1 MREEIVKKLVEAVKE
16 VAGEGYKVRTNEVR
30 KNNGVVLQ
38 AVVIQAEGES
48 VSPIIYIDKFIEDI
62 EKEEASVAEVAEE
75 IFEMYEENRN
85 PELGATI
92 SDLTKKEF
100 ILGHVEYQLVNADRN
115 AERLQGVPSK
125 KIADLAALYRTVISN
140 DERGTASFVVSNEM
154 MKVTGISIEELDEAA
169 DRNTKNAGFLVKS
182 MQQVMAEMMG
192 MPEEMAEAMADGP
205 QMFVLTNGRKTNG
218 ANILLF
224 KEQLAELAEK
234 VGDDFFILPSN
245 IHELLAIPASQVD
258 DAEQLRQMVR
268 EVNDTEVTPDEILG
282 YEVYLYNRE
291 TGEVEVAA

>member
-1 MREEIVKKLVEAVKE
+1 MRDTIVRELVEAVKE
-16 VAGEGYKVRTNEVR
+16 VVGEVYQVRTNEIR

-38 AVVIQAEGES
+38 AVVIREEGES
-48 VSPIIYIDKFIEDI
+48 VSPTIYIDKFIEDI
-62 EKEEASVAEVAEE
+62 EKEEVTVAEVAEK
-75 IFEMYEENRN
+75 IFGMYEENRK
-85 PELGATI
+85 PELGATV

-140 DERGTASFVVSNEM
+140 DERGTASYIVSDEM
-154 MKVTGISIEELDEAA
+154 MKNAEISIEELDEAA

-205 QMFVLTNGRKTNG
+205 QMFVLTNDRKTNG
-218 ANILLF
+218 ASILLF
-224 KEQLAELAEK
+224 KEQLVELAEK
-234 VGDDFFILPSN
+234 VDDDFFILPSS

-268 EVNDTEVTPDEILG
+268 EVNDTQVAPDEILG

>member
-1 MREEIVKKLVEAVKE
+1 MRNTIVRELVEAVKE
-16 VAGEGYKVRTNEVR
+16 VAGEVYQVRTNGVR

-38 AVVIQAEGES
+38 AVVIREEGES
-48 VSPIIYIDKFIEDI
+48 VSPAIYIDKFIEDI
-62 EKEEASVAEVAEE
+62 KKEEVTVAEVAEK
-75 IFEMYEENRN
+75 IFGMYEENRK
-85 PELGATI
+85 PELGATV

-140 DERGTASFVVSNEM
+140 DERGTASYIVSDEM
-154 MKVTGISIEELDEAA
+154 MKNAGISIEELDEAA

-205 QMFVLTNGRKTNG
+205 QMFVLTNDRKTNG
-218 ANILLF
+218 ASILLF
-224 KEQLAELAEK
+224 KEQLVELAEK
-234 VGDDFFILPSN
+234 VDDDFFILPSS

-268 EVNDTEVTPDEILG
+268 EVNDTQVAPDEILG

>member
-1 MREEIVKKLVEAVKE
+1 MRDTIVRELVEAVKE
-16 VAGEGYKVRTNEVR
+16 VAGEVYQVRTNEIR

-38 AVVIQAEGES
+38 AVVIREEGES
-48 VSPIIYIDKFIEDI
+48 VSPTIYIDKFIEDI
-62 EKEEASVAEVAEE
+62 EKEEVTVAEVAEK
-75 IFEMYEENRN
+75 IFGMYEENRK
-85 PELGATI
+85 PELGATV

-140 DERGTASFVVSNEM
+140 DERGTASYIVSDEM
-154 MKVTGISIEELDEAA
+154 MKNAEISIEELDEAA

-205 QMFVLTNGRKTNG
+205 QMFVLTNDRKTNG
-218 ANILLF
+218 ASILLF
-224 KEQLAELAEK
+224 KEQLVELAEK
-234 VGDDFFILPSN
+234 VDDDFFILPSS

-268 EVNDTEVTPDEILG
+268 EVNDTQVAPDEILG

>member
-1 MREEIVKKLVEAVKE
+1 MRDTIVRELVEAVKE
-16 VAGEGYKVRTNEVR
+16 VAGEVYQVRTNEIR

-38 AVVIQAEGES
+38 AVVIREEGES
-48 VSPIIYIDKFIEDI
+48 VSPTIYIDKFIEDI
-62 EKEEASVAEVAEE
+62 EKEEVTVEEVAEK
-75 IFEMYEENRN
+75 IFGMYEENRK
-85 PELGATI
+85 PELGATV

-140 DERGTASFVVSNEM
+140 DERGTASYIVSDEM
-154 MKVTGISIEELDEAA
+154 MKNAGISIEELDEAA

-182 MQQVMAEMMG
+182 MQQVMTEMMG

-205 QMFVLTNGRKTNG
+205 QMFVLTNDRKTNG
-218 ANILLF
+218 ASILLF
-224 KEQLAELAEK
+224 KEQLVELAEK
-234 VGDDFFILPSN
+234 VDDDFFILPSS

-268 EVNDTEVTPDEILG
+268 EVNDTQVAPDEILG

>member
-1 MREEIVKKLVEAVKE
+1 MRDTIVRELVEAVKE
-16 VAGEGYKVRTNEVR
+16 VAGEVYQVRTNEIR
-30 KNNGVVLQ
+30 ENNGVVLQ
-38 AVVIQAEGES
+38 AVVIREEGES
-48 VSPIIYIDKFIEDI
+48 VSPTIYIDKFIEDI
-62 EKEEASVAEVAEE
+62 EKEEVTVAEVAEK
-75 IFEMYEENRN
+75 IFGMYEENRK
-85 PELGATI
+85 PELGATV

-140 DERGTASFVVSNEM
+140 DERGTASYIVSDEM
-154 MKVTGISIEELDEAA
+154 MKNAGISIEELDEAT

-205 QMFVLTNGRKTNG
+205 QMFVLTNDRKTNG
-218 ANILLF
+218 ASILLF
-224 KEQLAELAEK
+224 KEQLVELAEK
-234 VGDDFFILPSN
+234 VDDDFFILPSS

-268 EVNDTEVTPDEILG
+268 EVNDTQVAPDEILG

>member
-1 MREEIVKKLVEAVKE
+1 MRNTIVRELVEAVKE
-16 VAGEGYKVRTNEVR
+16 VAGEVYQVRTNEVR

-38 AVVIQAEGES
+38 AVVIREEGES
-48 VSPIIYIDKFIEDI
+48 VSPAIYIDKFIEDI
-62 EKEEASVAEVAEE
+62 KKEEVTVAEVAEK
-75 IFEMYEENRN
+75 IFGMYEENRK
-85 PELGATI
+85 PELGATV

-125 KIADLAALYRTVISN
+125 KIVDLAALYRTVISN
-140 DERGTASFVVSNEM
+140 DERGTASYIVSDEM
-154 MKVTGISIEELDEAA
+154 MKNAGISIEELDEAA

-205 QMFVLTNGRKTNG
+205 QMFVLTNDRKTNG
-218 ANILLF
+218 ASILLF
-224 KEQLAELAEK
+224 KEQLVELAEK
-234 VGDDFFILPSN
+234 VDDDFFILPSS

-268 EVNDTEVTPDEILG
+268 EVNDTQVAPDEILG

>member
-1 MREEIVKKLVEAVKE
+1 MRDAIVRELVEAVKE

-48 VSPIIYIDKFIEDI
+48 VSPTIYIDKFIEDI

-140 DERGTASFVVSNEM
+140 DERGTASFVVSDEM
-154 MKVTGISIEELDEAA
+154 MKVAGISIEELDEAA

-234 VGDDFFILPSN
+234 VDDDFFILPSS

-268 EVNDTEVTPDEILG
+268 EVNDTQVAPDEILG

>member
-1 MREEIVKKLVEAVKE
+1 MRNTIVRELVEAVKE
-16 VAGEGYKVRTNEVR
+16 VAGEVYQVRTNEVR

-38 AVVIQAEGES
+38 AVVIREEGES
-48 VSPIIYIDKFIEDI
+48 VSPAIYIDKFIEDI
-62 EKEEASVAEVAEE
+62 EKEEVTVAEVAEK
-75 IFEMYEENRN
+75 IFGMYEENRK
-85 PELGATI
+85 PELGATV

-140 DERGTASFVVSNEM
+140 DERGTASYIVSDEM
-154 MKVTGISIEELDEAA
+154 MKNAGISIEELDEAT

-205 QMFVLTNGRKTNG
+205 QMFVLTNDRKTNG
-218 ANILLF
+218 ASILLF
-224 KEQLAELAEK
+224 KEQLVELAEK
-234 VGDDFFILPSN
+234 VDDDFFILPSS

-268 EVNDTEVTPDEILG
+268 EVNDTQVAPDEILG

>member
-1 MREEIVKKLVEAVKE
+1 MRDTIVRELVEAVKE
-16 VAGEGYKVRTNEVR
+16 VVGEVYQVRTNEIR

-38 AVVIQAEGES
+38 AVVIREEGES
-48 VSPIIYIDKFIEDI
+48 VSPTIYIDKFIEDI
-62 EKEEASVAEVAEE
+62 EKEEVTVAEVAEK
-75 IFEMYEENRN
+75 IFGMYEENRK
-85 PELGATI
+85 PELGATV

-140 DERGTASFVVSNEM
+140 DERGTASYIVSDEM
-154 MKVTGISIEELDEAA
+154 MKNAEISIEELDEAA

-205 QMFVLTNGRKTNG
+205 QMFVLTNDRKTNG
-218 ANILLF
+218 ASILLF
-224 KEQLAELAEK
+224 KEQLVELAEK
-234 VGDDFFILPSN
+234 VDDDFFILPSS

-268 EVNDTEVTPDEILG
+268 EVNDTQVAPDEILG
-282 YEVYLYNRE
+282 YEVHLYNRE

>member
-1 MREEIVKKLVEAVKE
+1 MRDTIVRELVEAVKE
-16 VAGEGYKVRTNEVR
+16 VAGEVYQVRTNEIR

-38 AVVIQAEGES
+38 AVVIREEGES
-48 VSPIIYIDKFIEDI
+48 VSPAIYIDKFIEDI
-62 EKEEASVAEVAEE
+62 EKEEVTVAEVAEK
-75 IFEMYEENRN
+75 IFGMYEENRK
-85 PELGATI
+85 PELGATV

-140 DERGTASFVVSNEM
+140 DERGTASYIVSDEM
-154 MKVTGISIEELDEAA
+154 MKNAEISIEELDEAA

-205 QMFVLTNGRKTNG
+205 QMFVLTNDRKTNG
-218 ANILLF
+218 ASILLF
-224 KEQLAELAEK
+224 KEQLVELAEK
-234 VGDDFFILPSN
+234 VDDDFFILPSS

-268 EVNDTEVTPDEILG
+268 EVNDTQVAPDEILG

>member
-1 MREEIVKKLVEAVKE
+1 MRNTIVRELVEAVKE
-16 VAGEGYKVRTNEVR
+16 VAGEVYQVRTNEVR

-38 AVVIQAEGES
+38 AVVIREEGES
-48 VSPIIYIDKFIEDI
+48 VSPAIYIDKFIEDI
-62 EKEEASVAEVAEE
+62 KKEEVTVAEVAEK
-75 IFEMYEENRN
+75 IFGMYEENRK
-85 PELGATI
+85 PELGATV

-140 DERGTASFVVSNEM
+140 DERGTASYIVSDEM
-154 MKVTGISIEELDEAA
+154 MKNAGISIEELDEAA

-205 QMFVLTNGRKTNG
+205 QMFVLTNDRKTNG
-218 ANILLF
+218 ASILLF
-224 KEQLAELAEK
+224 KEQLVELAEK
-234 VGDDFFILPSN
+234 VDDDFFILPSS

-268 EVNDTEVTPDEILG
+268 EVNDTQVAPDEILG

>member
-1 MREEIVKKLVEAVKE
+1 MRDTIVRELVEAVKE
-16 VAGEGYKVRTNEVR
+16 VAGEVYQVRTNEIR

-38 AVVIQAEGES
+38 AVVIREEGES
-48 VSPIIYIDKFIEDI
+48 VSPTIYIDKFIEDI
-62 EKEEASVAEVAEE
+62 EKEEVTVAEVAEK
-75 IFEMYEENRN
+75 IFGMYEENRK
-85 PELGATI
+85 PELGATV

-140 DERGTASFVVSNEM
+140 DERGTASYIVSDEM
-154 MKVTGISIEELDEAA
+154 MKNAGISIEELDEAA

-182 MQQVMAEMMG
+182 MQQVMTEMMG

-205 QMFVLTNGRKTNG
+205 QMFVLTNDRKTNG
-218 ANILLF
+218 ASILLF
-224 KEQLAELAEK
+224 KEQLVELAEK
-234 VGDDFFILPSN
+234 VDDDFFILPSS

-268 EVNDTEVTPDEILG
+268 EVNDTQVAPDEILG